1 MSKKIKKDTFV
12 QGTMIAYF
20 AIILTKVMGALY
32 SIPFYAIIG
41 EEGGVIY
48 SCAYNVYN
56 LFLSISTSGIPV
68 AVSIIIS
75 EYNSLRMFRA
85 KEKTNQVAT
94 KAVFIFSTFAFLI
107 MFVFAEQI
115 GRFFMTDE
123 AGGVSG
129 SDMALAIRAV
139 SFCLLIIPFLSM
151 KRGYLQGHEFI
162 SISSYSQVIEQF
174 VRIFVVLVGS
184 YIVINIFSMS
194 IHVGVAVA
202 LSGAFF
208 GGAAALWYLTSKI
221 NKNREVFI
229 TADGPVDNRNVK
241 TNVILKKIVKCCVPI
256 IIVSIANNLYDLTDM
271 KLVMMGLEQLN
282 FPGAESQIIA
292 SVKATWA
299 PKICMIINSLAI
311 GLSSSVVPYIVSS
324 YVKKRRKEVNKK
336 FNHAIN
342 TVIIVTVP
350 CAIGIMM
357 LSEEVYHAFYG
368 ASDYGAS
375 ILALQVIIN
384 VISSITMVASM
395 ALQSINRAKLVCATT
410 VLGLII
416 NAVLDLPFI
425 YLFNFIGWEP
435 YLGASVASI
444 IGYSVSLYV
453 MLKNLKFTMRFRYR
467 SINRLVLR
475 MIIPLAAMI
484 FVVWALGF
492 VLPGT
497 EKGYLMLL
505 VSLAV
510 YGITGGAVYLF
521 LCYKIGCLQ
530 DVFGDSVDRVLI
542 KLHLKKRTKI

>member
-12 QGTMIAYF
+12 QGTMVAYF
-20 AIILTKVMGALY
+20 AIIITKVMGALY

-75 EYNSLRMFRA
+75 EYNSLRMFKA
-85 KEKTNQVAT
+85 KEKTNRVAT
-94 KAVFIFSTFAFLI
+94 KAVFFFSVAAFLI
-107 MFVFAEQI
+107 MFIFAEQI
-115 GRFFMTDE
+115 GGFFMTDE
-123 AGGVSG
+123 AGGVS
-129 SDMALAIRAV
+129 SADMGVAIRTV

-174 VRIFVVLVGS
+174 ARIFVVLVGS
-184 YIVINIFSMS
+184 YLVINILGMNV
-194 IHVGVAVA
+194 HVGVAVA

-208 GGAAALWYLTSKI
+208 GGAAALWYLSRKI
-221 NKNREVFI
+221 SKNREVFNL
-229 TADGPVDNRNVK
+229 AEGPVDNRNVS
-241 TNVILKKIVKCCVPI
+241 TNTILKKIVKCCVPI
-256 IIVSIANNLYDLTDM
+256 IIVSIASNLYDLTDM
-271 KLVMMGLEQLN
+271 KLVMTGLEQLN
-282 FPGAESQIIA
+282 FPGSESQIIA

-324 YVKKRRKEVNKK
+324 YVKGRRKEVNKK

-342 TVIIVTVP
+342 TVLIVTVP

-357 LSEEVYHAFYG
+357 LSQEVYHAFYG
-368 ASDYGAS
+368 ESNYGPS
-375 ILALQVIIN
+375 ILAYQVVIN

-395 ALQSINRAKLVCATT
+395 ALQSINRAKLVCVTT
-410 VLGLII
+410 VIGLVI
-416 NAVLDLPFI
+416 NAVLDLPFM
-425 YLFNFIGWEP
+425 YLFSFLGWEP

-444 IGYSVSLYV
+444 IGYSVSLFI
-453 MLKNLKFTMRFRYR
+453 MFRNLKRTMKFRYL
-467 SINRLVLR
+467 SIARLLVR
-475 MIIPLAAMI
+475 MVIPIAAMI
-484 FVVWALGF
+484 AVVWLLGF
-492 VLPGT
+492 VLPGSGN
-497 EKGYLMLL
+497 GYLMLL

-510 YGITGGAVYLF
+510 YGIAGAGVYLF
-521 LCYKIGCLQ
+521 LCYKFGCLQ
-530 DVFGDSVDRVLI
+530 DVFGDSVDRILV
-542 KLHLKKRTKI
+542 KLHLKKRA

>member
-12 QGTMIAYF
+12 QGTMIAYL
-20 AIILTKVMGALY
+20 AIIITKVMGALY

-56 LFLSISTSGIPV
+56 LFLNISTSGIPV

-75 EYNSLRMFRA
+75 EYNSLRMFKA
-85 KEKTNQVAT
+85 KEKTNRVAT
-94 KAVFIFSTFAFLI
+94 KAVFLFSVFAFLI
-107 MFVFAEQI
+107 MFIFAESI
-115 GRFFMTDE
+115 GRFFMTDSG
-123 AGGVSG
+123 GGVSG
-129 SDMALAIRAV
+129 SDMAIAIRTV
-139 SFCLLIIPFLSM
+139 SFCLLVIPFLSM

-184 YIVINIFSMS
+184 YLVINVLGMNITL
-194 IHVGVAVA
+194 GVAAA
-202 LSGAFF
+202 LSGALV
-208 GGAAALWYLTSKI
+208 GGAAALWYLSRKI
-221 NKNREVFI
+221 SKNREVFD
-229 TADGPVDNRNVK
+229 TADGPLDNRNVSTK
-241 TNVILKKIVKCCVPI
+241 TILKKILKCCIPI
-256 IIVSIANNLYDLTDM
+256 IIVSIASNLYDLTDM
-271 KLVMMGLEQLN
+271 KLVMMGLEQLH

-324 YVKKRRKEVNKK
+324 YVKKRKREVNKK

-357 LSEEVYHAFYG
+357 LSHEVYYAFYG
-368 ASDYGAS
+368 ESAYGGP

-395 ALQSINRAKLVCATT
+395 ALQSINRAKLVCVTT
-410 VLGLII
+410 VIGLLI
-416 NAVLDLPFI
+416 NAALDLPFM
-425 YLFNFIGWEP
+425 YLFSFLGWEP

-444 IGYSVSLYV
+444 IGYSISLYI
-453 MLKNLKFTMRFRYR
+453 MFRNLKHTMKFRYT
-467 SINRLVLR
+467 SIYRLLLR
-475 MIIPLAAMI
+475 MAIPLVAMI
-484 FVVWALGF
+484 AVVWLLGF

-497 EKGYLMLL
+497 SNGYFMLI

-510 YGITGGAVYLF
+510 YGTVGAAVYLF

-530 DVFGDSVDRVLI
+530 DVFGDGVDKILI
-542 KLHLKKRTKI
+542 KFHLKKKKN